1 MGLAFFKGI
10 KFSCRVND
18 IFSSNGF
25 PIQVGWVTTIKNMDF
40 VSIEHKISVFRR
52 FHLSKI
58 LITCFSMDKK
68 VMSVT
73 LLWLLRKNSMIGLFL
88 TEKHEYIC
96 SSIFLR
102 QSARSLM
109 TEWAF
114 INYGNPILS
123 NQSAHSG
130 PSCHP
135 IWYHCPYHSIKRY
148 LRWNFHSSMTN
159 VTRGSGSFDHCVEF
173 WYQYKCQI
181 IYGDWKI
188 IFYIISVISCIID
201 LQSTLIKFDLNQT
214 QFRCICI
221 SMLQLPLLF
230 YQDP

>member
-1 MGLAFFKGI
+1 MGLALFKGI

-40 VSIEHKISVFRR
+40 VSIEHKVSVFRR

-96 SSIFLR
+96 S
-102 QSARSLM
+102 
-109 TEWAF
+109 
-114 INYGNPILS
+114 N
-123 NQSAHSG
+123 
-130 PSCHP
+130 
-135 IWYHCPYHSIKRY
+135 
-148 LRWNFHSSMTN
+148 
-159 VTRGSGSFDHCVEF
+159 
-173 WYQYKCQI
+173 I
-181 IYGDWKI
+181 IYFYVNQRDHWWPNGHLSIMETPYFQISRRTVVHLVTPYDI
-188 IFYIISVISCIID
+188 IARIIA
-201 LQSTLIKFDLNQT
+201 
-214 QFRCICI
+214 
-221 SMLQLPLLF
+221 
-230 YQDP
+230 